1 MTLRAEKNT
10 NLHDSQSAL
19 SLPPN
24 KTHPVG
30 ETVSFLEHA
39 ELTLIIKILV
49 GRGAEGKLA
58 YWGSDASFC
67 SSWSDLPLNKS
78 TLKAV
83 GDVSFSFWS
92 WLSYTL
98 LPRAPSQDSDIWKA
112 VEPKRDFFFWDDE
125 KADGVKL
132 CQQEESSHGNISC

>member
-30 ETVSFLEHA
+30 ERVSFLEHA

-49 GRGAEGKLA
+49 GRGAKGKLA
-58 YWGSDASFC
+58 Y
-67 SSWSDLPLNKS
+67 
-78 TLKAV
+78 
-83 GDVSFSFWS
+83 
-92 WLSYTL
+92 
-98 LPRAPSQDSDIWKA
+98 
-112 VEPKRDFFFWDDE
+112 
-125 KADGVKL
+125 
-132 CQQEESSHGNISC
+132 